1 MTNKFSPSINI
12 ERDTN
17 QRFDFIT
24 TPNVEKVISNIDYD
38 FNNGVHSFSI
48 IGSYGTG
55 KSSFLWALEKHILGE
70 KKFKTKLKSIQTNCY
85 EFIKISS
92 EYTSLSSNLNRILDT
107 NKKID
112 LISVVNDV
120 YGRAKKKN
128 KGVVLLIDEFGKV
141 LEFAAK
147 HEPEKEVFELQRL
160 AEYVNSK
167 NILLITSLHQS
178 FESYAFGL
186 NKHQRDEWSKVKGRF
201 KEVPFNEPIE
211 QLLFLAATK
220 INNGK
225 KEPPRHSQLLKT
237 INESKAV
244 PFRIADESISKK
256 LFPMDLLAAS
266 MLTIALQRYGQNE
279 RSLFTFLNSN
289 VLINIASETQ
299 YFGLPEIYDYLF
311 NNFYNYLTSRYNVDF
326 VNWQSIN
333 SAIQRAHS
341 VLGDNSKE
349 VDSIIKT
356 IGILTIFASKGAC
369 INERFITQ
377 YLSIT
382 YNIRNVEKHLAQLI
396 KYKIIKYLKY
406 KNTFVLFEGTD
417 IDIEHELTK
426 IERKAVF
433 EFDIVE
439 MLKKY
444 LNLTPILAKSYY
456 YEFGTP
462 RYFDFVISD
471 NPINDLPVG
480 ELDGLINIL
489 FNQKLSKKEIL
500 NFSTEVNE
508 AILYGHVKNS
518 DEIKNH
524 VLEIEKVIY
533 LFNSEIVKND
543 LVAQRELIELKNYH
557 TEKLNNYIENQFFNK
572 NFISWYYNGKEL
584 EIESKYFFNRYL
596 SNICKEVYSSTP
608 FYKNELINREDLP
621 GNISKAR
628 RELLARLFNYWDK
641 ENLDFPKDKFPPE
654 KTIYLSLL
662 KNTGIHRQ
670 LNNVLLFDVPKEKT
684 FIPLWKVCE
693 KFINESKNSKR
704 SLSDLIEILSKK
716 PFRLR
721 NGFIDFWLSLWL
733 FIKRNDFALYDQTS
747 FIPEISVETID
758 LILKKPAN
766 FYLKAFDL
774 GGIRLEL
781 FNKYRELIN
790 KESEYKADRKTFIE
804 TIKPFLTFYKSL
816 PEYTK
821 KTKRLS
827 SKSIKVREAIV
838 NAKDPEQT
846 FFEDFPNSLGF
857 TTNELHNNPNK
868 LEKFINE
875 LKNSIKELRTAY
887 DELVNRIETAIKEEF
902 GYQSLDFLQYK
913 KTMQKRFSSIKSFSL
928 LPHQKI
934 VYQRIHSNMDD
945 RDSWIN
951 SFVQSIVGK
960 QIAQMNDEDEESFY
974 KKIRMLKYE
983 FDSLCE
989 FANLNIDEH
998 KEDAIKIEISSL
1010 SEGINSKIIR
1020 LPKNRNGKYEKIEK
1034 IIRKELNNDYSR
1046 DDKIFLLLKLLKEEL
1061 HEK

>member
-1 MTNKFSPSINI
+1 MIKKFSPSINI
-12 ERDTN
+12 ERDTD
-17 QRFDFIT
+17 QQFDFIA
-24 TPNVEKVISNIDYD
+24 TPNVERVISDIDYD
-38 FNNGVHSFSI
+38 FNNGIHSFSI

-55 KSSFLWALEKHILGE
+55 KSSFFWALEKHILSE
-70 KKFKTKLKSIQTNCY
+70 KKFKTQLKSIKKNCY

-92 EYTSLSSNLNRILDT
+92 EYTSLNTNIHRILNTD
-107 NKKID
+107 KRVD
-112 LISVVNDV
+112 LITAINEI
-120 YGRAKKKN
+120 YKKALKKN
-128 KGVVLLIDEFGKV
+128 KGIILLIDEFGKV
-141 LEFAAK
+141 LEYAAK

-160 AEYVNSK
+160 AEYASSK
-167 NILLITSLHQS
+167 NILLVTSLHQS
-178 FESYAFGL
+178 FESYAFEL
-186 NKHQRDEWSKVKGRF
+186 NKRQRDEWSKVKGRF

-225 KEPPRHSQLLKT
+225 KEPPRHLQLLKT
-237 INESKAV
+237 INESKAF
-244 PFRIADESISKK
+244 PFRIVDESISKK
-256 LFPMDLLAAS
+256 LFPIDLLAAS
-266 MLTIALQRYGQNE
+266 TLTLALQRYGQNE

-289 VLINIASETQ
+289 VLTNVSSKTG
-299 YFGLPEIYDYLF
+299 YFGLPDIYDYLF
-311 NNFYNYLTSRYNVDF
+311 NNFYHYLTSRYNVDF

-333 SAIQRAHS
+333 SSIQRARS
-341 VLGDNSKE
+341 VLGDNFQE
-349 VDSIIKT
+349 IDNIIKT
-356 IGILTIFASKGAC
+356 IGLLAIFASKGAC
-369 INERFITQ
+369 INERFITR

-382 YNIRNVEKHLAQLI
+382 YNTQSVEKQLAQLI

-417 IDIEHELTK
+417 IDIEYELTK
-426 IERKAVF
+426 IERKGVF
-433 EFDIVE
+433 EFNIVE

-444 LNLTPILAKSYY
+444 LNLTPILARYYY

-462 RYFDFVISD
+462 RYYDFVISD
-471 NPINDLPVG
+471 NPINNLPVG
-480 ELDGLINIL
+480 ELDGFINII

-500 NFSTEVNE
+500 NFSADVNE

-524 VLEIEKVIY
+524 VLEIEKVNY
-533 LFNSEIVKND
+533 LYNSEIIKND
-543 LVAQRELIELKNYH
+543 LIAQRELIELKNYH
-557 TEKLNNYIENQFFNK
+557 TERLNNFIENQFFNK
-572 NFISWYYNGKEL
+572 KFISWYYNGKEV
-584 EIESKYFFNRYL
+584 EIGSKYIFNRYL

-628 RELLARLFNYWDK
+628 RELLVRLFDHWDK
-641 ENLDFPKDKFPPE
+641 ENLNFPKDKFPPE

-670 LNNVLLFDVPKEKT
+670 LNNAVLFDAPNEKT
-684 FIPLWKVCE
+684 FLPLWNVCE
-693 KFINESKNSKR
+693 KFINESKNSKKN
-704 SLSDLIEILSKK
+704 LSDLVEILSNK
-716 PFRLR
+716 PFKLR

-747 FIPEISVETID
+747 FIPELSVETID

-766 FYLKAFDL
+766 YYLKAFDL
-774 GGIRLEL
+774 GGIHLEL

-804 TIKPFLTFYKSL
+804 TIKPFLSFYKAL

-827 SKSIKVREAIV
+827 SKSIRVREAIV

-846 FFEDFPNSLGF
+846 FFEDFPNALGF
-857 TTNELHNNPNK
+857 TTNELHDNHKK

-902 GYQSLDFLQYK
+902 GYQSLDFIQYK

-934 VYQRIHSNMDD
+934 VYQRIYSNLDD

-951 SFVQSIVGK
+951 SFVQSMVGK
-960 QIAQMNDEDEESFY
+960 QIAQISDEDEESVY
-974 KKIRMLKYE
+974 KKIRTLKYE
-983 FDSLCE
+983 FDNLCE

-998 KEDAIKIEISSL
+998 KEDAVKIEISSL

-1020 LPKNRNGKYEKIEK
+1020 LPKNRNGKYEKIEN
-1034 IIRKELNNDYSR
+1034 IIRKELEKDYSK

-1061 HEK
+1061 NEN